1 VREKEAAQLLVGG
14 FTLLVVVL
22 SIVVVVGSAYL
33 HGGPKGLSQ
42 AGEEGVP
49 SPPPPAAKVEAVPQ
63 PQGKATIPASI
74 VSGKKFRPDYHSSS

>member
-1 VREKEAAQLLVGG
+1 MRERAAQLLVGG
-14 FTLLVVVL
+14 FTVLVVVL